1 MKKID
6 RKPVI
11 IVSTI
16 LVLILVVS
24 IVLFYVNYGNALSA
38 NPNEYAKIT
47 CFSFWWYLLNFDL
60 FGYVFY
66 LSPLFIPIIT
76 CYCFYKVYRSGYV
89 SNVVLRC
96 DYDKF
101 IRSQIFYSWGKN
113 IIIPIIL
120 LVFFVVSMILFPNF
134 DFHYTGGVI
143 FSCGHEYFSKIN
155 PYLFIMLYLLLLF
168 LYGVLVTNI
177 GIILSRYIKKFSL
190 LIVGIFIVF
199 MIMESICNFLIAPF
213 ASLFIKNSSIVN
225 GFSLLNV
232 YYLNGIPSLWWE
244 FLWLSIL
251 NVISTVCIYK
261 IYSKKE
267 KVLNVYE

>member
-1 MKKID
+1 
-6 RKPVI
+6 
-11 IVSTI
+11 
-16 LVLILVVS
+16 
-24 IVLFYVNYGNALSA
+24 
-38 NPNEYAKIT
+38 
-47 CFSFWWYLLNFDL
+47 
-60 FGYVFY
+60 
-66 LSPLFIPIIT
+66 
-76 CYCFYKVYRSGYV
+76 
-89 SNVVLRC
+89 
-96 DYDKF
+96 
-101 IRSQIFYSWGKN
+101 
-113 IIIPIIL
+113 
-120 LVFFVVSMILFPNF
+120 
-134 DFHYTGGVI
+134 
-143 FSCGHEYFSKIN
+143 
-155 PYLFIMLYLLLLF
+155 MLYLLLLF
-168 LYGVLVTNI
+168 LYSVLVTNI

-199 MIMESICNFLIAPF
+199 MIMESVCNFLIAPF